1 MTMKP
6 FEKLVSRVEAE
17 RIIDANVNHISR
29 MEDVPLEE
37 AAGRVLAANVTA
49 EINVPP
55 FRRASMDGY
64 AVKAKDTMD
73 ASESK
78 PRRLRLIGARHAGE
92 SIDINVSDNEC
103 VEIAT
108 GSPLPKGT
116 DAVVMVEYTRLSGNT
131 VEIMCEAELGEN
143 VADEG
148 EDIKSGEIVTKAG
161 EVLTPGKLGAAAAL
175 GLATLKV
182 YAKPRVAIYST
193 GNEIVPQGGTVKP
206 GQIYDINS
214 CTLTSVVQMSGCIPV
229 RKGLVA
235 DDPQELLAAVKEV
248 AACDIAVFSG
258 GSSVG
263 SKDLLAATV
272 EEVGVVHF
280 HGLRVKP
287 GKPTLFGTVQGK
299 PVFGM
304 PGNPTSC
311 LTNAYIFLIPVLRK
325 IAGLPSVEMRRVR
338 AILSGPISSDGE
350 REVFYPVRVE
360 GESAVPVFRKGS
372 NITSMSHANGLVI
385 IPIGTK
391 RIEKGTEVE
400 VKLLP

>member
-78 PRRLRLIGARHAGE
+78 PRRLRLIGAMHAGE
-92 SIDINVSDNEC
+92 FIDISVRDDEC
-103 VEIAT
+103 IEIAT
-108 GSPLPKGT
+108 GSPLAKGT

-131 VEIMCEAELGEN
+131 VEIMREARLGEN

-148 EDIKSGEIVTKAG
+148 EDITSGEIVAKAG
-161 EVLTPGKLGAAAAL
+161 EVLTLGKLGAAAAL
-175 GLATLKV
+175 GLTTLKV

-214 CTLTSVVQMSGCIPV
+214 CTLTSIAQMSGCIPV

-235 DDPQELLAAVKEV
+235 DDPQELLAAVKEA

-263 SKDLLAATV
+263 TRDLLAEVV
-272 EEVGVVHF
+272 EKLGVVHF

-287 GKPTLFGTVQGK
+287 GKPTLFGSVQGK
-299 PVFGM
+299 PIFGM
-304 PGNPTSC
+304 PGNPSSC
-311 LTNAYIFLIPVLRK
+311 LSNAYVFLIPTLRK
-325 IAGLPSVEMRRVR
+325 IARLPPIEMRRVK
-338 AILSGPISSDGE
+338 AKLSSGIVTGGE
-350 REVFYPVRVE
+350 SEVFYSVRLE
-360 GESAVPVFRKGS
+360 NEKAVPAFRKGS
-372 NITSMSHANGLVI
+372 NITSMAYANGMII

-391 RIEKGTEVE
+391 RLEEGAEVE
-400 VKLLP
+400 VHMLP

>member
-6 FEKLVSRVEAE
+6 FEKLVSRLEAT

-37 AAGRVLAANVTA
+37 APGRVLAANVTA
-49 EINVPP
+49 EFNVPP

-64 AVKAKDTMD
+64 GVKAKDTMG

-78 PRRLRLIGARHAGE
+78 PRRLTLIGVTHAGE
-92 SIDINVSDNEC
+92 SIDISVRDDEC

-131 VEIMCEAELGEN
+131 VEIVREARLGEN

-148 EDIKSGEIVTKAG
+148 EDIKSGEIVAKAG

-175 GLATLKV
+175 GLTTLKV
-182 YAKPRVAIYST
+182 YAKPRVGIYST

-214 CTLTSVVQMSGCIPV
+214 CTLTSIAQMSGCIPV

-235 DDPQELLAAVKEV
+235 DDLQELLATAKEV

-263 SKDLLAATV
+263 SKDLLAAAV
-272 EEVGVVHF
+272 EEIGVVHF
-280 HGLRVKP
+280 HGLQVKP

-311 LTNAYIFLIPVLRK
+311 LTNAYVFLIPALRK

-338 AILSGPISSDGE
+338 AILSSSISADGE

-360 GESAVPVFRKGS
+360 GERAVPVFRKGS
-372 NITSMSHANGLVI
+372 NITSISYANGLVI
-385 IPIGTK
+385 IPTGTK
-391 RIEKGTEVE
+391 RIEKGAEVE
-400 VKLLP
+400 VNLLP

>member
-6 FEKLVSRVEAE
+6 FEKLVSRLEAT

-49 EINVPP
+49 EFNVPP

-73 ASESK
+73 ASKSK
-78 PRRLRLIGARHAGE
+78 PSRLTLIGATHAGE
-92 SIDINVSDNEC
+92 SIDISVRNDEC

-108 GSPLPKGT
+108 GSPLPKET

-131 VEIMCEAELGEN
+131 IEIMRQARLGEN

-148 EDIKSGEIVTKAG
+148 EDIKSGEIVAKAG

-175 GLATLKV
+175 GFNTLKV

-214 CTLTSVVQMSGCIPV
+214 RTLTSIAQMSGCIPV

-235 DDPQELLAAVKEV
+235 DDLQELLAAAKEA

-263 SKDLLAATV
+263 NKDLLAAAI
-272 EEVGVVHF
+272 EEIGVVHF
-280 HGLRVKP
+280 HGLQVKP
-287 GKPTLFGTVQGK
+287 GKPTLFGTVQRK

-311 LTNAYIFLIPVLRK
+311 LTNAYVFLIPALRK
-325 IAGLPSVEMRRVR
+325 VAGLPSVEMTRVR
-338 AILSGPISSDGE
+338 AILSSSISADAE

-360 GESAVPVFRKGS
+360 GERAVPVFRKGS
-372 NITSMSHANGLVI
+372 NITSISSANGLVI

-400 VKLLP
+400 VNLLP